1 MRVSRLRNVGLICS
15 GLVAGVLLSIGIA
28 AVAQRTTSPLPLDEL
43 RQFSNVFAAIKN
55 NYVEDVPD
63 SKLINGAIAGML
75 ADLDPHS
82 AYLDAAAFKEM
93 QTATQGEFGGLGI
106 EIGTEDGF
114 VKVISPIED
123 TPATRAGM
131 QAGDLIIKINDA
143 STKGMSLTDAV
154 GLMRGPVKTP
164 ITLTVVRQGAQ
175 QPIVVNLVRDVIK
188 VRSVRSKMLPNDIGY
203 VRIAQF
209 QERTGADLVKHLREL
224 SATKSPRGLIL
235 DLRNDPGGLL
245 SGAIGVSAAFLKP
258 DVLVVS
264 TDGRVPEAR
273 HKYLANPV
281 DYARGESDYLNNLPA
296 WAKTVPMVVLVNS
309 GSASASEIVAGAL
322 QDHKRATIMGNQT
335 FGKGSVQVILPISED
350 TAIKITTSRY
360 YTPSGRSIQ
369 ALGVTP
375 DLMVTD
381 TAKGDLFT
389 IVREVDLQKHLTNGQ
404 GKEADSKTEDITII
418 EEVPAKGDDAP
429 KPFKFGEADDFQ
441 LDQAVN
447 FLLGKTVN
455 RGPIK
460 PRKTASATP
469 ADMSAKPTQP
479 TQSTTKEKPAKP

>member
-1 MRVSRLRNVGLICS
+1 MRVSRFRNIGLICS
-15 GLVAGVLLSIGIA
+15 GLVAGVLLSIGIS

-55 NYVEDVPD
+55 NYVESVED

-82 AYLDAAAFKEM
+82 AYLDAESFKEM

-106 EIGTEDGF
+106 EIGTQDGF

-123 TPATRAGM
+123 TPASRAGM

-154 GLMRGPVKTP
+154 KLMRGPVKTP
-164 ITLTVVRQGAQ
+164 LTITVMRQGAA
-175 QPIVVNLVRDVIK
+175 QPIVVNLVRDIIK
-188 VRSVRSKMLPNDIGY
+188 VRSVRSKMLPDDIGY

-245 SGAIGVSAAFLKP
+245 TGAIGVSAAFLKP
-258 DVLVVS
+258 DTLVVS
-264 TDGRVPEAR
+264 TDGRVPESR
-273 HKYLANPV
+273 HKYLANPI
-281 DYARGESDYLNNLPA
+281 DYARGESDYLSNLPA

-335 FGKGSVQVILPISED
+335 FGKGSVQVILPISQD

-360 YTPSGRSIQ
+360 FTPSGRSIQ
-369 ALGVTP
+369 AFGVTP
-375 DLMVTD
+375 DVMVTD

-389 IVREVDLQKHLTNGQ
+389 IVREVDLQKHLTNDQ
-404 GKEADSKTEDITII
+404 RKEVESKPEEITFI
-418 EEVPAKGDDAP
+418 EEVAPTGDDAP
-429 KPFKFGEADDFQ
+429 KPFRFGEADDFQ
-441 LDQAVN
+441 LKQAVN
-447 FLLGKTVN
+447 FLMNKKVN
-455 RGPIK
+455 RGPTK
-460 PRKTASATP
+460 ARKTAAATP
-469 ADMSAKPTQP
+469 ADMVVKP
-479 TQSTTKEKPAKP
+479 TQSTAPAKP